1 MRIFKHCG
9 VQTFSHSNETKF
21 PTLKS
26 IYRLITHLLTS
37 KKNFKVHQL
46 LDLKS
51 VQKSKESLF
60 QHCERSELRLHCSR
74 KINTR
79 CQRWSILAI
88 FFKIAKCD
96 ILGNFQTLCTHVVLF
111 FKATF
116 FLLNFFSHQTC
127 KEDREGARE
136 NYYFISIN
144 C

>member
-1 MRIFKHCG
+1 MI
-9 VQTFSHSNETKF
+9 
-21 PTLKS
+21 
-26 IYRLITHLLTS
+26 HLPILS
-37 KKNFKVHQL
+37 KKGVVQSKFYAHTQCLKITENVSFNIASESSYVYILSGQKFKKMPKMVNFG
-46 LDLKS
+46 D
-51 VQKSKESLF
+51 
-60 QHCERSELRLHCSR
+60 
-74 KINTR
+74 
-79 CQRWSILAI
+79 